1 MTIAQIQ
8 KLEEI
13 KETLERLQIYINKET
28 SHVLLNSKREYIKDM
43 FSNIDNMI
51 DDMYPDTPDL
61 WDAGL
66 NDFDYENASEE

>member
-1 MTIAQIQ
+1 MTIKQIQ

-13 KETLERLQIYINKET
+13 KETLEELRTYININTAREI
-28 SHVLLNSKREYIKDM
+28 LNSKREHINDTFK
-43 FSNIDNMI
+43 NIDGMI

-66 NDFDYENASEE
+66 NDFDYENSSEE